1 MLAISHF
8 VAVTCAHTLLSAYA
22 CVRRSAL
29 TVHVAYFYVS
39 FHCAALVTGHF
50 TVPSG
55 SFVRVRYSGPT
66 GAVAVCGHVLLLFL
80 LAH

>member
-22 CVRRSAL
+22 YAQECTNCTCGIFLCVISL
-29 TVHVAYFYVS
+29 CCVGD
-39 FHCAALVTGHF
+39 CHF
-50 TVPSG
+50 TVPRG

-66 GAVAVCGHVLLLFL
+66 GAMAVCGHVLLLFL